1 MENKRID
8 ITNLSFSY
16 GSQVILEDVNLF
28 VNEKDFV
35 TILGPNGGGKTTLL
49 RLLLGLLKPQRG
61 SILID
66 GKPPFMVQKR
76 LGYVPQHSHFD
87 KKFPITVF
95 EVVLTGRSKP
105 FGYYSKYD
113 KMRTCDVLDKVGLSE
128 YRNELFSNL
137 SGGQVQRMLIARAL
151 VTDGEILLLD
161 EPTSNIDSNTGKNL
175 NTLLQKINEKL
186 TILVVTHDT
195 GFVSNI
201 TNRVFYVNR
210 TVVEHPMD
218 NRIDDIIA
226 SSYGNDSMIVRHD
239 TELRR

>member
-16 GSQVILEDVNLF
+16 GSQVILENVNLF
-28 VNEKDFV
+28 INEKDFV

-49 RLLLGLLKPQRG
+49 RLLLGFLKPQRG
-61 SILID
+61 SVLID

-105 FGYYSKYD
+105 WGYYSKYD
-113 KMRTCDVLDKVGLSE
+113 KMRTSEVIEKVGLSE

-137 SGGQVQRMLIARAL
+137 SGGQIQRMLIARAL
-151 VTDGEILLLD
+151 VTDAEILLLD

-175 NTLLQKINEKL
+175 NALLQRINEKL

-201 TNRVFYVNR
+201 TNRVFCVNR

-226 SSYGNDSMIVRHD
+226 SSYGNNSMIVRHD
-239 TELRR
+239 KELR